1 MGKRTDLKTF
11 SMNEATFNHL
21 DLIAKRCGCSRSSVL
36 AILINNYYEFMI
48 SRNYA
53 RKAEELAENQ
63 ELARYR

>member
-48 SRNYA
+48 CKKSGRTNG
-53 RKAEELAENQ
+53 K
-63 ELARYR
+63 